1 MIISA
6 VFGTAILA
14 IHGVS
19 GAVMPTDTIKR
30 NEALEVR
37 SEAIEEAH
45 SPIFKREAPASAAS
59 ATPKFSSMVLP
70 GLSSTTTCVHTG
82 KGFIECGDVM
92 NKRENAAAPSMKSL
106 EMRAEES
113 LPLRDGYPD
122 RALKCDKLNNL
133 YHWAQ
138 TSDHPEYCH
147 QLMDKN
153 PPDELWDWCYVLV
166 PCDVPNGA
174 QPHHEPLLH
183 SHGPRSILAKRI
195 GSKDSLMDGTYE
207 ASQLKTRKADSTVT
221 QADST
226 TAAAAA
232 LRGCNG
238 KGTAFY
244 FTNDSTKTLCNG
256 ELVKGSELYHHY
268 VDPNAVWNTYWMQQC
283 FEFADCPGG
292 AHWGP

>member
-19 GAVMPTDTIKR
+19 GAVMPIDTTKR

-37 SEAIEEAH
+37 SEAIEDAH
-45 SPIFKREAPASAAS
+45 SPAFKREAPASVAS
-59 ATPKFSSMVLP
+59 ATPKISSMVLP
-70 GLSSTTTCVHTG
+70 DLSSTTTCVHTG
-82 KGFIECGDVM
+82 KGFIECDDVM

-106 EMRAEES
+106 EKRAEDS
-113 LPLRDGYPD
+113 LPLRD
-122 RALKCDKLNNL
+122 
-133 YHWAQ
+133 
-138 TSDHPEYCH
+138 
-147 QLMDKN
+147 
-153 PPDELWDWCYVLV
+153 
-166 PCDVPNGA
+166 
-174 QPHHEPLLH
+174 
-183 SHGPRSILAKRI
+183 
-195 GSKDSLMDGTYE
+195 SLMDDSIE
-207 ASQLKTRKADSTVT
+207 ANHLKTRT
-221 QADST
+221 ADST
-226 TAAAAA
+226 TAAATAF
-232 LRGCNG
+232 RGCNG